1 MGDINLAEIP
11 ERYFFNSQ
19 LKIFQIA
26 TDFWES
32 HDSFCDC
39 YHDCFCDPLCDE
51 ADSVDLR
58 NLQKVL
64 DKSPIATK
72 KGLRCH
78 RNSLTTI

>member
-1 MGDINLAEIP
+1 MGDINWAEIP

-39 YHDCFCDPLCDE
+39 YCDPHCDE
-51 ADSVDLR
+51 ADSIG
-58 NLQKVL
+58 
-64 DKSPIATK
+64 KS
-72 KGLRCH
+72 
-78 RNSLTTI
+78 